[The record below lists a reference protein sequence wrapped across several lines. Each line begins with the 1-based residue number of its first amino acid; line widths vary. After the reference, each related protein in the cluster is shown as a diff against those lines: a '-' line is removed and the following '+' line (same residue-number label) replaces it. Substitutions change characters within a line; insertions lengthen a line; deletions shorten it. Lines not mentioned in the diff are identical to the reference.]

1 MSNKIFFL
9 HSLIFFNFCIFLSS
23 INFLKNENFLIICL
37 LLIMSIGISHG
48 SLDNLKG
55 KRLLK
60 ILKIKEIKKF
70 YFSYI
75 GLSALI
81 ILLWI
86 LLPNFLLSIF
96 LLIASYH
103 FGKEDTVFKL
113 NIIGIKKD
121 VLFLLK
127 GSSIIIAPLLFNYDK
142 TNEIFLILKFDL
154 FNKFL
159 ISKEILLLFLFLS
172 FVSGL
177 MLSKFKNID
186 DSTLSIM
193 DFLSVILINYFL
205 NPILAFTIYFCLLH
219 SIRHS
224 LSLIF
229 ELDVNFDVGL
239 IKFIKKA
246 LPLTLITAIVY
257 LISIY
262 SLNNFFEL
270 NNAIYKV
277 IFIGLASLTF
287 PHILLEYLIEKN
299 EK

>member
-1 MSNKIFFL
+1 MSNKIVFL

-127 GSSIIIAPLLFNYDK
+127 GSSIIIAPLIFNYDK

-154 FNKFL
+154 FNEFL

-193 DFLSVILINYFL
+193 DFSSVILINYFL
-205 NPILAFTIYFCLLH
+205 NPILAFTIYFCFLH

-229 ELDVNFDVGL
+229 ELDKNFDVGL
-239 IKFIKKA
+239 IKFTKKA

>member
-55 KRLLK
+55 ERLLK

-186 DSTLSIM
+186 DSALSIM
-193 DFLSVILINYFL
+193 DFSSIILINYFL
-205 NPILAFTIYFCLLH
+205 NPILAFTIYFCFLH

-229 ELDVNFDVGL
+229 ELDKNFDVGL

>member
-55 KRLLK
+55 ERLLK

-127 GSSIIIAPLLFNYDK
+127 GSSIIIAPLIFNYDK

-154 FNKFL
+154 FDEFL
-159 ISKEILLLFLFLS
+159 ISKEILLLFLFFS

-193 DFLSVILINYFL
+193 DFSSVILINYFL

-246 LPLTLITAIVY
+246 LPLTLITAILY